1 MVGTVTVKA
10 PDMAAF
16 NAAATA
22 VLNDAA
28 LETALVGDAV
38 RNPVADALDRRARR
52 NAGID
57 LMDQAQKF
65 DFARDTIAGRESSA
79 WDER

>member
-1 MVGTVTVKA
+1 MTIDATVIVAGVSVVG
-10 PDMAAF
+10 MAV
-16 NAAATA
+16 AAIPT
-22 VLNDAA
+22 
-28 LETALVGDAV
+28 
-38 RNPVADALDRRARR
+38 VADALARRARR

-57 LMDQAQKF
+57 LVDQAQRL

>member
-1 MVGTVTVKA
+1 MPIDATVIVAGVSVVG
-10 PDMAAF
+10 MAV
-16 NAAATA
+16 AAIPT
-22 VLNDAA
+22 
-28 LETALVGDAV
+28 
-38 RNPVADALDRRARR
+38 VADALDRRARR

-65 DFARDTIAGRESSA
+65 DFARDTIAGREASA

>member
-1 MVGTVTVKA
+1 MRWIMPIDATLIVAGVSVVG
-10 PDMAAF
+10 MAV
-16 NAAATA
+16 AAIPT
-22 VLNDAA
+22 
-28 LETALVGDAV
+28 
-38 RNPVADALDRRARR
+38 VADALDRRARR

-79 WDER
+79 WYER

>member
-1 MVGTVTVKA
+1 MPIDATLIVAGVSVVG
-10 PDMAAF
+10 MAI
-16 NAAATA
+16 AAIPT
-22 VLNDAA
+22 
-28 LETALVGDAV
+28 
-38 RNPVADALDRRARR
+38 VADALDRRARR

-79 WDER
+79 WEKESGKV